1 MNMLV
6 EEKIYKKITIY
17 DYQGVCFKREN
28 EGDANSSSF
37 LYTVSIHILIRILYY
52 ISIMNTK

>member
-6 EEKIYKKITIY
+6 KENIYKKITIY
-17 DYQGVCFKREN
+17 DYQGVCFKPEN

-37 LYTVSIHILIRILYY
+37 LYTVSIRIY
-52 ISIMNTK
+52 